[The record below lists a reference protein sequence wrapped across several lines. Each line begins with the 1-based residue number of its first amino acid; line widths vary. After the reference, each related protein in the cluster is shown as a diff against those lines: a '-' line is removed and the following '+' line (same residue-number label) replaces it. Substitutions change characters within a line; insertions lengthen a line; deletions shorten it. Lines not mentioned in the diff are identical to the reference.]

1 MIWFFRVVVWV
12 VFVGI
17 GAYLIFYWRD
27 EERAEQ
33 KLDAIRKL
41 WYVLYIFGAL
51 IYWTGNP
58 HSIFNNWDHYLVVLM
73 VFVLIDAFI
82 FLSLYLKKIGN
93 NELARITK
101 SVENNQM
108 LLDDLR
114 AKVNNALYILKTEG
128 ITAYY
133 GSKENYLYGLKLV
146 LEAYVEKEGH
156 SFTILP
162 FTTPQEKNEAL
173 AMYSNASLIQSTLS
187 RAEAYYNKEDN
198 FAFYPFNI
206 EDETYV
212 IRISSTAKV
221 SDVDCSLM
229 GILLATYDILVQAL
243 ERSEE
248 AWQED

>member
-1 MIWFFRVVVWV
+1 MIWFFRIIVWLI
-12 VFVGI
+12 FLGI
-17 GAYLIFYWRD
+17 GAYLIYYWND
-27 EERAEQ
+27 EDKAEK

-41 WYVLYIFGAL
+41 WYVIYIFGAL
-51 IYWTGNP
+51 IYWTGKP
-58 HSIFNNWDHYLVVLM
+58 QSIFTNWDNYLVVLV
-73 VFVLIDAFI
+73 VFILIDAFI

-93 NELARITK
+93 NELARITR

-133 GSKENYLYGLKLV
+133 GNKEHYLYGLKLV
-146 LEAYVEKEGH
+146 LQSYVEKEGH

-162 FTTPQEKNEAL
+162 FETPQEKNEAL
-173 AMYSNASLIQSTLS
+173 AAYTNASLIQSTLS
-187 RAEAYYNKEDN
+187 RAEAYYNQEDN

-206 EDETYV
+206 EDEIYV
-212 IRISSTAKV
+212 IKISSTAKV
-221 SDVDCSLM
+221 SDVDGSLI

-243 ERSEE
+243 ERSDDE
-248 AWQED
+248 